1 MYIIKSKNYQKS
13 YKKKILDKHLE
24 KEKIRI
30 NHIENLLLAS
40 ENLHTVIH
48 SPYKNVYHIEQK
60 KNNLK
65 EFFTARINEKLRL
78 IMKPTGNY
86 PYNLIEI
93 EEIEFIQI
101 DDKHYKEG

>member
-1 MYIIKSKNYQKS
+1 MYIIKSKNYQKN

-24 KEKIRI
+24 KEKTRI
-30 NHIENLLLAS
+30 NNIENLLLAS
-40 ENLHTVIH
+40 ENLHAVIQ
-48 SPYKNVYHIEQK
+48 SPYKNVYHIEHK

-65 EFFTARINEKLRL
+65 KFYTARINDKLRL
-78 IMKPTGNY
+78 IMKPSGNY

>member
-24 KEKIRI
+24 AEKERI
-30 NHIENLLLAS
+30 NNIENLFIAS
-40 ENLHTVIH
+40 ENLQAVMQ
-48 SPYKNVYHIEQK
+48 SPLKNVYHIEQK

-65 EFFTARINEKLRL
+65 EFYTARINNKLRL
-78 IMKPTGNY
+78 IMKPEGSY

-93 EEIEFIQI
+93 EEIEFIEV

>member
-1 MYIIKSKNYQKS
+1 MES
-13 YKKKILDKHLE
+13 
-24 KEKIRI
+24 RI

-40 ENLHTVIH
+40 ENLRAVIQ

-65 EFFTARINEKLRL
+65 EFYTARINDKLRL
-78 IMKPTGNY
+78 IMKPSGNY

>member
-40 ENLHTVIH
+40 ENLHTVML

-65 EFFTARINEKLRL
+65 EFYTARINEKLRL
-78 IMKPTGNY
+78 IMKPAGNY

-93 EEIEFIQI
+93 EKIEFTQI

>member
-24 KEKIRI
+24 KEKTRI
-30 NHIENLLLAS
+30 DHIENLLLAS
-40 ENLHTVIH
+40 ENLRAVIQ

-65 EFFTARINEKLRL
+65 EFYTARINDKLRL
-78 IMKPTGNY
+78 ILKPSGNY